1 MKQLWAPWRMEFL
14 LSDKKTGCPF
24 CLLPAAKQDTENLIL
39 HRSASCFV
47 IMNRY
52 PYNNGHLMVIPFQH
66 EKELDQ
72 LPAATA
78 VDMTQTL
85 QKTVAVLK
93 KTFKPDGFNIGINL
107 GAAAGAGIPGH
118 LHYHV
123 IPRWIGDT
131 NFMPILNDVRV
142 MNEYLKDTYARLV
155 GAFA

>member
-14 LSDKKTGCPF
+14 LGHKTLAGCPF
-24 CLLPAAKQDTENLIL
+24 CVLPAEKKDSDNLIL
-39 HRSASCFV
+39 YRSNSCFV

-52 PYNNGHLMVIPFQH
+52 PYNNGHVMVIPYQH
-66 EKELDQ
+66 ENELEK
-72 LPAATA
+72 LPPEVAHDLTL
-78 VDMTQTL
+78 TL
-85 QKTVAVLK
+85 QKTVAGIK
-93 KTFKPDGFNIGINL
+93 KTFKPDGFNVGINL

-142 MNEYLKDTYARLV
+142 MNEYLSDTYKRLQ
-155 GAFA
+155 GAI